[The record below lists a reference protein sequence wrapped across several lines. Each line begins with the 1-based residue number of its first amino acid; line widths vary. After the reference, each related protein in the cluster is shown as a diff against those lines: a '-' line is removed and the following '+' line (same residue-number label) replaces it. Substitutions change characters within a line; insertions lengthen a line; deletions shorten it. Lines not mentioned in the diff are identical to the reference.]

1 MIARRSAASRVP
13 FGGSAALDAASAP
26 CVASALT
33 DGQPAGVPALSCGGV
48 AARGWGFVD
57 AESHAGPS
65 RRGVSGNRGCEASR
79 FGESRIDAGRRTGD
93 AASTRTD
100 PRTTATAVVS
110 RRTLADAVSDS
121 RRMHG
126 CQTVARGAPLH
137 GAWRSRR
144 PPMNRAIPPPSY
156 TGSSETISRP
166 SAPRPRRCG
175 MATGFRSLSSKR
187 VDRFLAGQKPWRRV
201 SCGPTVGF
209 LWHLAPWYHAWRPSL
224 FSVSLGTRLCFR
236 NMRWRRGDL

>member
-33 DGQPAGVPALSCGGV
+33 DGQPAGALALSCVVSLHEGGGLWTRNHTPVRAVV
-48 AARGWGFVD
+48 AFLVTAVARRLGS
-57 AESHAGPS
+57 ATKM
-65 RRGVSGNRGCEASR
+65 R
-79 FGESRIDAGRRTGD
+79 RRTGD

-121 RRMHG
+121 RRIHG
-126 CQTVARGAPLH
+126 SRAVARGAPLD
-137 GAWRSRR
+137 GALRRRR

-236 NMRWRRGDL
+236 NMRW